1 MFIDQNKNGK
11 DDRYED
17 GNNEGGFNT
26 TGSKAAEN
34 SKNRKNIYGAGLSGL
49 RSIFDQYGPSS
60 DDDPSTKA
68 MKDAYAFDTMSS
80 FRNFQM
86 GKAAGQYQSGISKD
100 MMKYQYGLDQLGK
113 SQDRQEIFGYNMRSM
128 DKQYELQ
135 NLYAN
140 QQYGRDIG
148 MLSATGVESRKN
160 MRQQGVE
167 NRLQT
172 ITEGEQNRLGIA
184 ATGDQTRRNTRTQ
197 GTQDRALVRTQ
208 GGQDRALVRTQG
220 DETRR
225 NTRTQGSQDRALV
238 RTKGDEERKTYD
250 QNDMINAR
258 TEERSRARSKA
269 LARSF

>member
-1 MFIDQNKNGK
+1 MFIDQNKNGV
-11 DDRYED
+11 DDRYEG
-17 GNNEGGFNT
+17 GNNKGGFKT
-26 TGSKAAEN
+26 TGSKAAG
-34 SKNRKNIYGAGLSGL
+34 KKKRKKDTYGAGLSGL
-49 RSIFDQYGPSS
+49 RSIFDQYAPSSS
-60 DDDPSTKA
+60 DDPSAKA
-68 MKDAYAFDTMSS
+68 MKDAYAFDTMSQ

-86 GKAAGQYQSGISKD
+86 GKAAGQYQAGISKD
-100 MMKYQYGLDQLGK
+100 MMKYQFGLDQLGK
-113 SQDRQEIFGYNMRSM
+113 SQDRKEIFGYNMRSM

-184 ATGDQTRRNTRTQ
+184 ATGDQSRKNI
-197 GTQDRALVRTQ
+197 
-208 GGQDRALVRTQG
+208 
-220 DETRR
+220 
-225 NTRTQGSQDRALV
+225 RTQGSQDRALV
-238 RTKGDEERKTYD
+238 RTQGDEERKTYD
-250 QNDMINAR
+250 HNDMINAR
-258 TEERSRARSKA
+258 TEERARARSKA